1 MKTWIKLYLTDGES
15 FKGIPWESDEYRK
28 GYVPH
33 GKTIDQKN
41 GYYGRSMKTRMGEIK
56 ELNVPRDREGSF
68 KTSVLEPY
76 SRTTGIDKLIM
87 ALYSK
92 GISTGN
98 TAEIMNTI
106 SKYGYSK
113 STIVLSLSIY
123 CVLFKF

>member
-1 MKTWIKLYLTDGES
+1 
-15 FKGIPWESDEYRK
+15 
-28 GYVPH
+28 
-33 GKTIDQKN
+33 
-41 GYYGRSMKTRMGEIK
+41 MKTRMGEIK